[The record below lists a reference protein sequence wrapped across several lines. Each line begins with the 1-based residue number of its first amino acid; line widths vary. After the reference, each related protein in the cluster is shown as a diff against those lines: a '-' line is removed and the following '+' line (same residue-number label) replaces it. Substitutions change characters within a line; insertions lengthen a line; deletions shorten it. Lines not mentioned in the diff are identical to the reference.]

1 VDVRLHA
8 AVCTGNFPDDSGYGK
23 VGSMEFVGE
32 HPQLFFLVFA
42 RVFALVLSAPLLGS
56 RSIPF
61 AVRTALALLVAYV
74 VAPTLEGAYT
84 FYESD
89 FMFLLVG
96 EAAIGLVMGLFIRFI
111 YSALKSVGY
120 VIAVNMGLG
129 LQDEENVT
137 ARFFDVAAISVF
149 VSVSGFFKFFYMGVS
164 ASFKSITA
172 LDIALCKDE
181 MLILLLGGFAGM
193 FRQTVIIAM
202 PVIAVMLVLTLSIAL
217 LARVTP
223 QLSIFPNGW
232 SLSMGVGILVI
243 ALVLPTVL
251 AGFCRFIDAG
261 FYAVSEFLS
270 AGSGA

>member
-1 VDVRLHA
+1 MA
-8 AVCTGNFPDDSGYGK
+8 
-23 VGSMEFVGE
+23 FVGE

-74 VAPTLEGAYT
+74 VAPVLERAYI
-84 FYESD
+84 FQKDD

-96 EAAIGLVMGLFIRFI
+96 ETAMGLVMGLFIRFI

-149 VSVSGFFKFFYMGVS
+149 VSVSGFLKFFYMGVS

-172 LDIALCKDE
+172 LDIALCKDG
-181 MLILLLGGFAGM
+181 MLTLLLGGFSDM
-193 FRQTVIIAM
+193 FRQTVIMAI
-202 PVIAVMLVLTLSIAL
+202 PVVAVMLVLTLSLAL

-223 QLSIFPNGW
+223 QLMIFPNGW
-232 SLSMGVGILVI
+232 VLLMGAGILVV
-243 ALVLPTVL
+243 ALVLPTVMD
-251 AGFCRFIDAG
+251 GFGHFVDAG
-261 FYAVSEFLS
+261 FYAVSKFLP
-270 AGSGA
+270 AGGGV